1 MTKMTSAYANKMLK
15 KLTEDKDY
23 WRKVEVESYLYTAA
37 AEEEA
42 LVPDYDYT
50 EVAAKLEAIDDK
62 ICRIKHAINLA
73 NVTSILK
80 VGDKELSVDTILV
93 KMAQLNLRKRV
104 LDDMRKRQPK
114 VRLNSSFT
122 QPKKAVAE
130 YEYINYDLELVKDEY
145 ERIDNEIA
153 MMQLELDKYNQT
165 FEFEVEV

>member
-23 WRKVEVESYLYTAA
+23 WRKAEVESYLYTAA
-37 AEEEA
+37 ADEEA

-50 EVAAKLEAIDDK
+50 EVAAKIEEIDDK
-62 ICRIKHAINLA
+62 ICKIKHAINIA
-73 NVTSILK
+73 NVTSMLK
-80 VGDKELSVDTILV
+80 IGDKEMSVDTILV
-93 KMAQLNLRKRV
+93 KMAQLNIRKRV

-130 YEYINYDLELVKDEY
+130 YEYINYDLELVKTEY

-165 FEFEVEV
+165 FEFEVEI